1 MRGASARWSAVF
13 SGRSRVVGGGD
24 PAADRFEE
32 RRKPAVQFA
41 QFQLARQ
48 QFRDLAFHAL
58 LVKQL
63 PAGDAVHLRPE
74 RRDTVF
80 VGVPHARLAGDGGA
94 DEIITEDQ
102 IGGCCQAAQRDCRRD
117 ATGKG
122 RHPRADR
129 EVPDRLSARDDDCV
143 GGLAFAENL
152 G

>member
-1 MRGASARWSAVF
+1 MRARIGALVGRCF
-13 SGRSRVVGGGD
+13 GRSRVVGGGD

-102 IGGCCQAAQRDCRRD
+102 IGGCCEAAQRDCRRRREP
-117 ATGKG
+117 ARAAIHG
-122 RHPRADR
+122 RIG
-129 EVPDRLSARDDDCV
+129 EVPDRTLRAR
-143 GGLAFAENL
+143 
-152 G
+152 